1 MWANTLS
8 RKQLLS
14 APQLQA
20 PACKGKESFV
30 TEHKVTIPDSWEL
43 SENQRHFI
51 ESFMD
56 TKAK

>member
-8 RKQLLS
+8 SKQSLS
-14 APQLQA
+14 APQLKA
-20 PACKGKESFV
+20 PACKGKESSV

-56 TKAK
+56 PKAK

>member
-8 RKQLLS
+8 RKQLSS
-14 APQLQA
+14 AHQLKA
-20 PACKGKESFV
+20 PACKGKESSV

-43 SENQRHFI
+43 SETQRHFI

>member
-14 APQLQA
+14 VPQLTA
-20 PACKGKESFV
+20 PACKGKESGV
-30 TEHKVTIPDSWEL
+30 KKHKVAILDSWEL
-43 SENQRHFI
+43 SKNQRHFM